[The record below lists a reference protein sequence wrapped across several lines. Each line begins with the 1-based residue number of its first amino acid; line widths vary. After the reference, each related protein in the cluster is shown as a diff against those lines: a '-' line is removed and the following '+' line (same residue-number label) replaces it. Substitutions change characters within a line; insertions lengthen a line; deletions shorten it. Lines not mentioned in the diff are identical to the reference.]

1 MHRYIIKKILAYR
14 FMIKNNIKFHTKNK
28 IHKNTLILMLIVS
41 LAVLFTAC
49 SIQNVDKEKIRDL
62 EYTVLEEEYIPEEV
76 YEQVVNDMD
85 EFCRKAYVCS
95 DVLYIVVCYGAQP
108 TEGYSIEV
116 DYLYES
122 SNAILVET
130 TLKGPAGIDKVE
142 EVITYPYIVL
152 KVENIDKTVVFN

>member
-1 MHRYIIKKILAYR
+1 MKRNNLIKKIVVILICAALAAY
-14 FMIKNNIKFHTKNK
+14 IAGCNVENI
-28 IHKNTLILMLIVS
+28 
-41 LAVLFTAC
+41 
-49 SIQNVDKEKIRDL
+49 DREKIRDL
-62 EYTVLEEEYIPEEV
+62 EYVILEEEKIPEEV

-122 SNAILVET
+122 SNAVLVDT
-130 TLKGPAGIDKVE
+130 TLKGPSGMDKVA
-142 EVITYPYIVL
+142 EVISYPYIVL
-152 KVENIDKTVVFN
+152 QVENVDKTVVFN